1 MHIIIYGG
9 ELQPAGTD
17 PSRGERREVRD
28 ETGHT
33 GPQVASEQRSAGAVG
48 SREIRLSERMRPTRL
63 GEQALRLVERRR
75 RSWRHDLERR
85 VRGRHRHHLAI
96 AKYACVSFVPID
108 RSTEGRG
115 EGESGGATH
124 LPVVPRD
131 APLAPRLLDSARDG
145 DARRKRLAGI

>member
-9 ELQPAGTD
+9 ELQPAGTG
-17 PSRGERREVRD
+17 PSRGKRQEARD

-48 SREIRLSERMRPTRL
+48 SREIQLSECMRPTRL
-63 GEQALRLVERRR
+63 REQALRLVERRR

-85 VRGRHRHHLAI
+85 VRGRHWHHLDI
-96 AKYACVSFVPID
+96 AKHARVSFVPTAP
-108 RSTEGRG
+108 STGRRREGA
-115 EGESGGATH
+115 SGNATH